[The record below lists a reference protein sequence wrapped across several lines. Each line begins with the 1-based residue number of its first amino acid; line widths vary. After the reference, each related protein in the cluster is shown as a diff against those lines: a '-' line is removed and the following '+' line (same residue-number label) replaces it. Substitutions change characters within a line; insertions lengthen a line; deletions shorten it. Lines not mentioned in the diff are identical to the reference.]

1 MKLPV
6 KLVAAVR
13 ERRAPP
19 SVTNTNLS
27 LTLEPEPSA
36 LKKTGHFLNNSRDC
50 FWHVTCKVRCC
61 CFLINQFL
69 LLFFFVHVNMKPES
83 DFSAEDWPG
92 SFIFAHTFFECGTAR
107 KLSNCLIITAQ
118 LSNNSVKLQGRRSV
132 LSRSIHESISPALIQ
147 MKSCSHF
154 PSWPARVI
162 VGRTSV
168 QLQPV
173 QLPQVCRVPQHS
185 LKGDTRRQ
193 AVTWGEL
200 KASTARATKMT

>member
-1 MKLPV
+1 MQSEVL
-6 KLVAAVR
+6 
-13 ERRAPP
+13 
-19 SVTNTNLS
+19 
-27 LTLEPEPSA
+27 
-36 LKKTGHFLNNSRDC
+36 F
-50 FWHVTCKVRCC
+50 FF
-61 CFLINQFL
+61 FLINQFL
-69 LLFFFVHVNMKPES
+69 FFVHVNMKPES

-92 SFIFAHTFFECGTAR
+92 SFTFAHTFFECGTAR
-107 KLSNCLIITAQ
+107 KLSKCLIITAQ

-132 LSRSIHESISPALIQ
+132 LSRSIHESISPALRQ

-154 PSWPARVI
+154 PSWPIFFARVI

-168 QLQPV
+168 HLQPV

-193 AVTWGEL
+193 AVTWEL